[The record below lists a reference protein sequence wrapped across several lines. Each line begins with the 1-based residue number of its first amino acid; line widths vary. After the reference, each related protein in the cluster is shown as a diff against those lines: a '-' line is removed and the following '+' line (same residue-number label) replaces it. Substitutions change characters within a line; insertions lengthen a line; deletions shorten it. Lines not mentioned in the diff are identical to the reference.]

1 MARILIINGH
11 EQYPR
16 SPGRLNSHLVEV
28 ARSALAGMGHSV
40 EVVATSGEFD
50 IDAEVDRHVR
60 ADTVIV
66 QSPVNWMGFPW
77 SCKRYMDYV
86 YLAGMDGRLCTGD
99 GRSRHDAGRQYG
111 TGGTRSGKTY
121 MLSLTFNAPPEAFG
135 DAGQYLFQGKTVDDL
150 IFPAHMNFRF
160 LGMTGLPTFVCYD
173 VVKNPD
179 VTRDVARYEAHLATL
194 FGQTAVTGDVVRS

>member
-1 MARILIINGH
+1 MSHVLIINGH
-11 EQYPR
+11 EPYPR

-28 ARSALAGMGHSV
+28 ARRALVGMGHSV
-40 EVVATSGEFD
+40 EVVATNGDYD

-99 GRSRHDAGRQYG
+99 GRSRNDPARQYG
-111 TGGTRSGKTY
+111 SGGTCGGKTY

-135 DAGQYLFQGKTVDDL
+135 DAGQYLFQGRTVDDL
-150 IFPAHMNFRF
+150 FFPAHMNFRF
-160 LGMTGLPTFVCYD
+160 LGMTGLPTFVSYD
-173 VVKNPD
+173 VIKNPD
-179 VTRDVARYEAHLATL
+179 VARDVARYEAHLASA
-194 FGQTAVTGDVVRS
+194 FGMAATSGA